1 MNTMLVH
8 TLYALTD
15 TALAARTATAPDV
28 LAQVGP
34 SGVQAPPGEEKYQML
49 MNIAMWVGVA
59 VLAVVGVFAGVKFA
73 IGHQDGTNT
82 RGQQFGLA
90 AVAIGAVFTGT
101 ATVLVN
107 TLAF

>member
-1 MNTMLVH
+1 MLVH
-8 TLYALTD
+8 TLHTLTD
-15 TALAARTATAPDV
+15 TAFAAHAAAAPDV

-34 SGVQAPPGEEKYQML
+34 SGVQAPPGEAKYQML
-49 MNIAMWVGVA
+49 MNIAMWVA
-59 VLAVVGVFAGVKFA
+59 VGALAVVGVFAGVKFA

-107 TLAF
+107 QLAF

>member
-1 MNTMLVH
+1 MLLH
-8 TLYALTD
+8 TITALTD
-15 TALAARTATAPDV
+15 TAFAAHTATSPDV

-49 MNIAMWVGVA
+49 MNIAMWVAVA
-59 VLAVVGVFAGVKFA
+59 VLSVVAVFAGVKFA

-82 RGQQFGLA
+82 RGQQMGLA

-107 TLAF
+107 SLAF